1 MFCFANV
8 KMRSYWI
15 RVYSKSNDS
24 CLFKKRQHSKIHIQ
38 VRWPCDNGD
47 RDWGHGAARKKKKPR
62 IAKNHQKL
70 ERSKEEFSPSVFRG
84 SMALKIFELKCLAFK
99 SVRE

>member
-47 RDWGHGAARKKKKPR
+47 RDRGHGAARKKKAKDCQESPEARKKQGR
-62 IAKNHQKL
+62 ILPQCLQREYGL
-70 ERSKEEFSPSVFRG
+70 ED
-84 SMALKIFELKCLAFK
+84 I
-99 SVRE
+99 